1 VAKILMFRIDGGRQV
16 AVHPPPEHRSGEMLK
31 FPSRCRVVA
40 ADSDFEA
47 IARMFPEAWR
57 PFIVLPGATM
67 MHV

>member
-1 VAKILMFRIDGGRQV
+1 MFRIDGDRQV
-16 AVHPPPEHRSGEMLK
+16 AVHPPPEHRSGEMLN
-31 FPSRCRVVA
+31 FPLRPRVVA
-40 ADSDFEA
+40 AVAVNSDFEA